1 MLEGGSEG
9 GRQRPGS
16 EEAREGG
23 GEEAKMAAGYGEFI

>member
-1 MLEGGSEG
+1 MVEGGSEG

-16 EEAREGG
+16 EGAREGG